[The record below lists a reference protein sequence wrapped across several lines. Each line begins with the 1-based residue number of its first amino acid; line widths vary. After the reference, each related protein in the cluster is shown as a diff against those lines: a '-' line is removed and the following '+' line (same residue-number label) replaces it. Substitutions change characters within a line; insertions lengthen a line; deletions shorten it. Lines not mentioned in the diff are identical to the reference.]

1 MKCATA
7 SVSLEFADDSI
18 ERALAQFLNNRY
30 GDGSI
35 ILRSNEDRE
44 LARIGRQQGLISDY
58 GFITPAGQVLAAEY
72 A

>member
-7 SVSLEFADDSI
+7 TASVEIADESI

-35 ILRSNEDRE
+35 ILRSAEDRE

-58 GFITPAGQVLAAEY
+58 GFITPAGQILAAEY
-72 A
+72 S